1 MKAKSEIGRMD
12 RMMTVCCKGNEVAGF
27 IESLTSGSYEI
38 TVCGEIDDASFRKI
52 RRALGN
58 DKLEIRLH
66 LNSAAITEIK
76 VDAFENCSGL
86 TQITLPDSVTEIGQ
100 GAFYDCTALKTAYIP
115 KKLDVDRVFDDSTQV
130 VRK

>member
-1 MKAKSEIGRMD
+1 MD

-38 TVCGEIDDASFRKI
+38 TVCGEIDDAFYDCR
-52 RRALGN
+52 
-58 DKLEIRLH
+58 
-66 LNSAAITEIK
+66 
-76 VDAFENCSGL
+76 GL
-86 TQITLPDSVTEIGQ
+86 TQITLPDSVTKIGM
-100 GAFYDCTALKTAYIP
+100 GAFYGCTALKTAYIP